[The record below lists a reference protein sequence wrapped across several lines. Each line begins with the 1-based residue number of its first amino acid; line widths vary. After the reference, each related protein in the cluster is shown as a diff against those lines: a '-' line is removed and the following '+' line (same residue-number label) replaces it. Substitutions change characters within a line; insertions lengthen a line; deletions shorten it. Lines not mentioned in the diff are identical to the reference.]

1 MKYSG
6 SPNLLNNI
14 VDSIE
19 ECALC
24 GRQLFIWSRKY
35 IMFKSENKQMMDAGF
50 RDISNDYLF
59 INELINNLR
68 SIYFPVRLSA
78 KNKRRLPQ
86 IKLFKPIYEHRFNSY
101 SRSKLFFRLVS
112 SIKDLSRF
120 VFFQKCPIPVF
131 LIHYTFR
138 LLPRKIHVIFAAK
151 KVSRDSISFINA

>member
-24 GRQLFIWSRKY
+24 GQQLFIWSRKY
-35 IMFKSENKQMMDAGF
+35 VMFNSENKQMMDTGF

-68 SIYFPVRLSA
+68 SIYFPVRPSA

-86 IKLFKPIYEHRFNSY
+86 INS
-101 SRSKLFFRLVS
+101 S
-112 SIKDLSRF
+112 SPYTSTD
-120 VFFQKCPIPVF
+120 
-131 LIHYTFR
+131 LIHTHA
-138 LLPRKIHVIFAAK
+138 P
-151 KVSRDSISFINA
+151 SFSFGLYLA